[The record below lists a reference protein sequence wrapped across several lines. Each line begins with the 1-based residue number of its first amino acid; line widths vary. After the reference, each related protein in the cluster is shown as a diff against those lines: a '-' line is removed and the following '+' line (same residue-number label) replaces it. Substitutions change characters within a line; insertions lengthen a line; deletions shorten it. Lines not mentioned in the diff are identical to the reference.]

1 MSGSVLV
8 NVDESTKALMEE
20 IQSGLSDAIEE
31 GLSDLKEVVES
42 IDENTST
49 TLQKFESLGNINSSV
64 QKLTELAQKMTQ
76 LSDSVTPIKESISE
90 IEKRAIN
97 YEQAREQEV
106 TKIELIIQRIKEQ
119 DEKQKALS
127 VEFKEA
133 IQNATSQH
141 LKKSDELKE
150 LLSQIAAKLD
160 KEGAKQQENYTNLC
174 SLLNEQKQM
183 NTRFAESITECCTNI
198 QSGIH
203 NLEASQKSFLD
214 IYISRESAHEEFEKN
229 TRSQLQNM
237 GDSLNNIQKTLDI
250 VVDYVTPFWKKWFK
264 S

>member
-49 TLQKFESLGNINSSV
+49 TLQKFESLANINSSV

-119 DEKQKALS
+119 DEK
-127 VEFKEA
+127 FKET

-150 LLSQIAAKLD
+150 LLSQFVAKLD
-160 KEGAKQQENYTNLC
+160 KEGAKQQENYANLC

-183 NTRFAESITECCTNI
+183 NTHFAESITECCTNI

-203 NLEASQKSFLD
+203 NLEASQKSFLEM
-214 IYISRESAHEEFEKN
+214 YISRESAHEEFEKN